1 MTSTGGVQTIDTF
14 DVWCREHKRFEPL
27 KLTSQL
33 LMQLASG
40 LLDFDE
46 WAHIMTHLQEGL
58 QRRVDTSTGSHGCG
72 AGIKAAKEDS
82 AACHS
87 LFCMIWEPLA
97 DNSFGDFIMPSS
109 STSPTQI
116 EAAAKVL
123 HEMASVS
130 LLVSGAEFLGR
141 LHE

>member
-1 MTSTGGVQTIDTF
+1 
-14 DVWCREHKRFEPL
+14 
-27 KLTSQL
+27 
-33 LMQLASG
+33 
-40 LLDFDE
+40 
-46 WAHIMTHLQEGL
+46 MTHLQEGL

-87 LFCMIWEPLA
+87 LFCMIWEPPA
-97 DNSFGDFIMPSS
+97 DNNSRQLCHAIFI
-109 STSPTQI
+109 TSPTQI

-130 LLVSGAEFLGR
+130 LLVSAAEFLGR
-141 LHE
+141 LH